1 MISLYYHPLS
11 PYARKVRI
19 ALDYKGVPYQVVQEE
34 LFGADGPGE
43 KLKAR
48 SARAEV
54 PLIEDGGVRIWD
66 STVICEY
73 LEDAY
78 PQKALLPVDPAARAR
93 SRLLE
98 DRCDTLFDAAMYGLY
113 YAKVLAAG
121 KPRAAEVA
129 SAATAEVKALM
140 REFEAALGNADF
152 LCGGSVAVADIALF
166 TQVSGAVALGI
177 PVEGGALQGWMGRM
191 MALPCVQKDME
202 AAQAAMAELGAGD
215 SRTRHQ
221 WRSDRI
227 EFLFRHGVSDFLLA
241 ELEAGRVYFPPTPG
255 DRI

>member
-1 MISLYYHPLS
+1 MIALYYHPLS

-19 ALDYKGVPYQVVQEE
+19 ALDYKGVPYQIVQEE
-34 LFGADGPGE
+34 VLATDGPGE

-48 SARAEV
+48 SPRAEV
-54 PLIEDGGVRIWD
+54 PLIEDGGMRIWD
-66 STVICEY
+66 STIICEY

-78 PQKALLPVDPAARAR
+78 PQKPLLPADPAARAR

-98 DRCDTLFDAAMYGLY
+98 DRCDTLLDAAMYGLY

-129 SAATAEVKALM
+129 SAATAEVEALL
-140 REFEAALGNADF
+140 REFEAELGKSDF
-152 LCGGSVAVADIALF
+152 FCGGSVAIADIALF
-166 TQVSGAVALGI
+166 THVSGAVALGL

-191 MALPCVQKDME
+191 MALSCIQKDME

-215 SRTRHQ
+215 PRTRHQ

-227 EFLFRHGVSDFLLA
+227 EFLFRHDAWDFLFA

-255 DRI
+255 ARV